1 MVEERRVMFSIFG
14 IVVLISILI
23 TSIPEAQAESF
34 TLVDENSEVTIEVD
48 LPEGVNS
55 WSVDSVNHIF
65 EQSFW
70 IRNGTSSP
78 EFSIDSFA
86 SRTTVTTDGDGD
98 GDIDTLNVKYSD
110 EKCLTV
116 EITWTL
122 KGGPAGSGASTIS
135 ESIKIESTTPGPIC
149 PKDIHFFQYSDFD
162 IADEFS
168 DDVTS
173 ILSSAPGV
181 FDTAKQTNGLA
192 LGGATTIS
200 ETVAF
205 TIPDHHEADIFPI
218 IKSKLADGG
227 PTTLADSTGPVEGDG
242 SWAFQWDFSL
252 ESDPIFTME
261 ICKRIGPIDS
271 GITGNPGCEPI
282 VQLREAGGHEPPTI
296 GKNLAGDQQM
306 VTNGICIDDQCWTV
320 TENFHEDFELVEMLT
335 SPHTISNKIYCA
347 NGVDKCNH
355 ITLSAEPYGTDI
367 NSALWKVSVD
377 KNSQGELMVTVDDP
391 ESYLGDTACTAQ
403 IIEKKYWGTLCTIDF
418 KKPTPGMMLGVQVWD
433 TYRGVRNFYFND
445 GIEIIDTFG
454 YPSVDTEFESSI
466 DVPRLCL
473 VDNPDKRTSC
483 AFAEKIQ
490 LEIERAEK
498 LLVE

>member
-1 MVEERRVMFSIFG
+1 MFSIFG
-14 IVVLISILI
+14 ILVLISILI
-23 TSIPEAQAESF
+23 ISIPEAQAESF
-34 TLVDENSEVTIEVD
+34 TLVDENSVVTIEVD
-48 LPEGVNS
+48 LQEGVNS

-65 EQSFW
+65 EQWFW
-70 IRNGTSSP
+70 IRNGTSGP
-78 EFSIDSFA
+78 EVSIDTFT
-86 SRTTVTTDGDGD
+86 RGTTMTTDGDGD

-135 ESIKIESTTPGPIC
+135 ESIVIESTTPGPIC
-149 PKDIHFFQYSDFD
+149 PKDTHFFQYSDFD
-162 IADEFS
+162 IAGEFS

-205 TIPDHHEADIFPI
+205 TIPDHHEVDIFPI

-227 PTTLADSTGPVEGDG
+227 STTLADSTGPVEGDG

-252 ESDPIFTME
+252 ESDPIFTIE

-271 GITGNPGCEPI
+271 GITGNPNCEPI
-282 VQLREAGGHEPPTI
+282 EQSRESGGHEPPTI

-306 VTNGICIDDQCWTV
+306 VTNGICIDIHCWTV

-335 SPHTISNKIYCA
+335 SPHTISNTIFCA

-377 KNSQGELMVTVDDP
+377 KNFQGELTMTVDDP
-391 ESYLGDTACTAQ
+391 DDYLGVTTCTAK
-403 IIEKKYWGTLCTIDF
+403 IIEEKYWGTLCIIDF
-418 KKPTPGMMLGVQVWD
+418 KKPMPGMMLGVQVWD
-433 TYRGVRNFYFND
+433 SYKGVRNFYFND

-473 VDNPDKRTSC
+473 SDNPDKRTSC
-483 AFAEKIQ
+483 AFAEKMQ

-498 LLVE
+498 LLT